1 MRKKVLF
8 LIHDLGP
15 GGAEKVLVNLVNH
28 MDAKSFDI
36 TVLALFDGGINRKFL
51 APHINYQFCFSKMPR
66 GNSHM
71 MKICSPKCLHRYL
84 IKGTYDIEISYLEGV
99 CARIIGGCEN
109 RETKLITW
117 IHIEQQKRKEAASF
131 RSKREALDCYRKFH
145 KIVCVS
151 EAVRESFLK
160 CFPIDVPLEVCYN
173 TNDSEKILKLAK
185 EPVPKEMVLGE
196 AFSMVGVGKLLK
208 RKGFDRILKIAYRL
222 KKEGYPIRIY
232 LLGNGPKKKKLED
245 YVKKHQ
251 LESNVTFLGYQ
262 VNPYKYIKRS
272 DLFVCASLAEGFSTA
287 ATEALILGVPVCTVE
302 VSGMKEMLG
311 FKNEYGIVTENTEEA
326 LYLGI
331 KRLLDDK
338 ELFKHYQRQAAIR
351 GRRFLAKKT
360 VESVEN
366 LLSDI

>member
-15 GGAEKVLVNLVNH
+15 GGAEKVLVNLVNR
-28 MDAKSFDI
+28 MDANAFDI
-36 TVLALFDGGINRKFL
+36 TVLALFDGGVNRKFL

-71 MKICSPKCLHRYL
+71 MKICSPKCLHRCL
-84 IKGTYDIEISYLEGV
+84 IKEKYDIEISYLEGV
-99 CARIIGGCEN
+99 CARIISGCEEKN
-109 RETKLITW
+109 TKIVTW
-117 IHIEQQKRKEAASF
+117 IHIEQQKRKVAASF
-131 RSKREALDCYRKFH
+131 RNKKEAINCYRKFH

-151 EAVRESFLK
+151 EEVRESFLRY
-160 CFPIDVPLEVCYN
+160 FPIDVPVEVCYN

-185 EPVPKEMVLGE
+185 EPVSKELFLKDE
-196 AFSMVGVGKLLK
+196 FSIIGVGKLLK
-208 RKGFDRILKIAYRL
+208 RKGFDRILGIVYQL
-222 KKEGYPIRIY
+222 KKEGYPIRVY
-232 LLGNGPKKKKLED
+232 LLGNGPRKKKLEN

-272 DLFVCASLAEGFSTA
+272 NLFVCASLAEGFSTA

-311 FKNEYGIVTENTEEA
+311 FKNEYGIVTKNTEEA
-326 LYLGI
+326 LYLGM
-331 KRLLDDK
+331 KRLLDD
-338 ELFKHYQRQAAIR
+338 EGLFRHYQRQAEIR
-351 GRRFLAKKT
+351 GKQFFAKKT
-360 VESVEN
+360 VEAAEN

>member
-99 CARIIGGCEN
+99 CARIISGCEN

-131 RSKREALDCYRKFH
+131 RSEREALDCYRKFH

-160 CFPIDVPLEVCYN
+160 CFPIDVPVEVCYN

-208 RKGFDRILKIAYRL
+208 RKGFDRILKITYRL

-351 GRRFLAKKT
+351 GRQFLAKKT